1 MKIRAFALM
10 AAVVA
15 VSAVFAACG
24 GDDDD
29 SGDDVSSIQ
38 PGDIRV
44 DKGLAVAALGQQLGI
59 NFNGEA
65 AADNSAADL
74 GSEGTGSSAP
84 GAAPAADIATRN
96 SAGMAEYWPGVPAQ
110 QTGGVGLTVQGY
122 GSATAT
128 ADQAV
133 VEVYFYRDGYAIKPE
148 PLPVPEPGTD
158 SGSGAAPDGS
168 VSSDDIAPE
177 TPGNVEPI
185 TEAELQPVIDAML
198 AAGASEV
205 ELVEQPYFDP
215 FYSNATL
222 RAKVTNLDA
231 VQAVLDAASSAS
243 SNLGDITFSGS
254 NAYYTVS
261 DCSALERAAMEA
273 AVEDAAERGDVLAD
287 VLSVGRGE
295 IIGASS
301 YSYAPYDD
309 GSCSSSGY
317 YGGPY
322 PTYGVAE
329 DAVAGPSDVQ
339 VFASITVTY
348 AIQ

>member
-29 SGDDVSSIQ
+29 SGDGVSNIE
-38 PGDIRV
+38 PGEIRV
-44 DKGLAVAALGQQLGI
+44 DKGLAVAALGQSLGI

-96 SAGMAEYWPGVPAQ
+96 SAGMAEYWPGAPAL
-110 QTGGVGLTVQGY
+110 QTGGTGLTVQGY

-133 VEVYFYRDGYAIKPE
+133 VEVYFYRDGYSIKPE
-148 PLPVPEPGTD
+148 PLPVPEPGTPEGD
-158 SGSGAAPDGS
+158 SGAGSDGS
-168 VSSDDIAPE
+168 VNSDDIAPE
-177 TPGNVEPI
+177 TPGTVEPI

-243 SNLGDITFSGS
+243 GNLGDITFSGS

-309 GSCSSSGY
+309 GSCTSSGY
-317 YGGPY
+317 YGPY
-322 PTYGVAE
+322 PVDGVLESAP
-329 DAVAGPSDVQ
+329 GPSEVQ